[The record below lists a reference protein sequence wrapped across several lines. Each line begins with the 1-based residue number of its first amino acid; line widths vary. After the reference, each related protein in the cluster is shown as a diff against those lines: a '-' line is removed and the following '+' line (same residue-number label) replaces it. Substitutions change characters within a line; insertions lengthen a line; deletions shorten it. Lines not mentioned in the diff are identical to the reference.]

1 MQARKVV
8 IHIGLLDI
16 HRHEYEY
23 RNVTLSNTESVLG
36 LIALRSKLD
45 KYYDYGI
52 KDNPFSASNWK
63 DVNQEL
69 IALYADLDG
78 LIDRAGLDESELT
91 IVHALELGYSFVDLA
106 DMLGVDVRVV
116 MTKCRGV
123 ARKIARRNNR
133 EWAMWANFN
142 YVKTD
147 WKQCRICG
155 DWLPLN
161 ERYYYRKENMIDG
174 FYNECKEC
182 VNLITN
188 INK

>member
-1 MQARKVV
+1 M
-8 IHIGLLDI
+8 
-16 HRHEYEY
+16 
-23 RNVTLSNTESVLG
+23 SNAESVLG
-36 LIALRSKLD
+36 LIALRSRLD

-52 KDNPFSASNWK
+52 VDSPFSASNWK

-78 LIDRAGLDESELT
+78 LIDRTELDEADLN
-91 IVHALELGYSFVDLA
+91 IIHALELGYNFADLA

-116 MTKCRGV
+116 TTKCRGI

-161 ERYYYRKENMIDG
+161 EKYFNEQLDMDDG
-174 FYNECKEC
+174 FRNECKEC
-182 VNLITN
+182 LNSMKN
-188 INK
+188 ANK

>member
-1 MQARKVV
+1 MIYIEKF
-8 IHIGLLDI
+8 DI
-16 HRHEYEY
+16 YRHEYEL

-36 LIALRSKLD
+36 LITLRSKID
-45 KYYDYGI
+45 KYYNYSI
-52 KDNPFSASNWK
+52 KDDPYSACNWK

-69 IALYADLDG
+69 ITLYADLDS
-78 LIDRAGLDESELT
+78 LIDRTGLDDAEMNL
-91 IVHALELGYSFVDLA
+91 IHALEMGYTFADLA

-116 MTKCRGV
+116 TTKCRGI

-161 ERYYYRKENMIDG
+161 ERYFNEQLDMDDG
-174 FYNECKEC
+174 FRNECKEC
-182 VNLITN
+182 LNSMKN
-188 INK
+188 ANK